1 MEDHATDVV
10 HEMTRASDEERILF
24 PQVVAALAG
33 AGVERY
39 HADLV
44 KATKTYYWPDGR
56 HQEVVCHGSSAPAK
70 DFDAAAVEA
79 AVRDS
84 QQGKILYRVFCE
96 RIAAAG
102 CAGYFVSLA
111 GRRATY
117 YGRSSATHVELFPG
131 APPSP

>member
-1 MEDHATDVV
+1 MDIHVTNVV
-10 HEMTRASDEERILF
+10 REITRASDEERILF
-24 PQVVAALAG
+24 PQVVAALAA

-39 HADLV
+39 HADLAM
-44 KATKTYYWPDGR
+44 ATKTYYWPDGGC
-56 HQEVVCHGSSAPAK
+56 EVVACHRSSPPAR

-84 QQGKILYRVFCE
+84 QQQRILYLEFCE

-117 YGRSSATHVELFPG
+117 YGRTGETHVELFPG
-131 APPSP
+131 APGKP

>member
-1 MEDHATDVV
+1 MDAHVTDVV
-10 HEMTRASDEERILF
+10 REMTRASDEESLLF
-24 PQVVAALAG
+24 PQIVAALIE

-44 KATKTYYWPDGR
+44 MATKTYYWPDGGS
-56 HQEVVCHGSSAPAK
+56 ETVACHRSSPPAAA
-70 DFDAAAVEA
+70 FDAAAVEA

-84 QQGKILYRVFCE
+84 QQQRIRYREFCE

-102 CAGYFVSLA
+102 CAGYFVSLV

-117 YGRSSATHVELFPG
+117 YGRTSETHVEFFPG